1 MKTKKS
7 PVGQFIVEGIGDT
20 EEAYEYV
27 QSLMPLIGEV
37 VIFFNAL
44 EADLDHYLCSQI
56 SDRSD
61 QKGLLVL
68 GNMMFASKVEL
79 FTKFSTEILRAKEI
93 ELDWFPKL
101 ISDLKECGTLRNK
114 VVHANW
120 MQTNDE
126 GYTHV
131 KIKYGKRGLEHEMCQ
146 FDEGALNMV
155 LEKIDEA
162 RNWLDYLIIEHIH

>member
-1 MKTKKS
+1 MKTKRS
-7 PVGQFIVEGIGDT
+7 PVGQFIVEDIGDT
-20 EEAYEYV
+20 EESYEYV

-37 VIFFNAL
+37 IIYFNAL
-44 EADLDHYLCSQI
+44 EADIDHYLCSQI

-79 FTKFSTEILRAKEI
+79 FTKFTTEILRSK
-93 ELDWFPKL
+93 ELDLEWFPKF
-101 ISDLKECGTLRNK
+101 ISGLKECGTLRNK

-120 MQTNDE
+120 IQTNEE

-146 FDEGALNMV
+146 LDGNALNMV
-155 LEKIDEA
+155 LKKIEETRD
-162 RNWLDYLIIEHIH
+162 WLDYLIVEHIH